1 LFSPEHLL
9 GCAPF
14 GRFIAWLSSWDWTAF
29 VNTLLAALAGSAVGS
44 MVVFWVE
51 NKKRKVRSEDE
62 HIVATNLAIA
72 LLARAWDNLNS
83 FRIRRIELVRDN
95 PFRWFL
101 MGAGNILELPERFD
115 TASLAFLFES
125 GQPQLPIRIQWEL
138 DQFEGIRLEI
148 LVRTRE
154 HVENLQ
160 PKIEAAGLVG
170 GVDANAVIQAA
181 GPRLVG
187 TLHGLTES
195 IIQHVDG
202 ALPTIR
208 ATADALRAAVRA
220 KYPKRTVI
228 GFEPSAAGPT

>member
-1 LFSPEHLL
+1 LVPPGH
-9 GCAPF
+9 
-14 GRFIAWLSSWDWTAF
+14 WLVFRPGACFLASLASWDWTAF
-29 VNTLLAALAGSAVGS
+29 INTLLAALAGSAVGS

-72 LLARAWDNLNS
+72 LLARAWDTLNS
-83 FRIRRIELVRDN
+83 YRTKRIE
-95 PFRWFL
+95 PFRGSAYRWYQI
-101 MGAGNILELPERFD
+101 GPGNILELPERLD

-138 DQFEGIRLEI
+138 DQYDGIRGEI
-148 LVRTRE
+148 LARTTE
-154 HVENLQ
+154 HIENLQ
-160 PKIEAAGLVG
+160 PKTEAAGLVG
-170 GVDANAVIQAA
+170 NVDANDVIEAA

-187 TLHGLTES
+187 TLRGLTDS
-195 IIQHVDG
+195 IIQHIDG

-208 ATADALRAAVRA
+208 ATADALRAAVHT

-228 GFEPSAAGPT
+228 GFEPAPPGAN